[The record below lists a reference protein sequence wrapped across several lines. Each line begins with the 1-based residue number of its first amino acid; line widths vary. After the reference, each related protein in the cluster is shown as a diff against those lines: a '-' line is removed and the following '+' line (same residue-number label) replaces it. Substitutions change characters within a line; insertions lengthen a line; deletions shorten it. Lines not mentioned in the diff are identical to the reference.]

1 MSQCFDAC
9 EPRRSTSA
17 PVPAPGR
24 RHLSSSRLGSIHL
37 PTADMTEEGLSVTAE
52 TCAPDH
58 GVTGVATKFEVVTS
72 ESDDSVYPARAE
84 FDDSV
89 YPATRH
95 SSYSILDTDHYT
107 SLGPA
112 SIETAIYYSPLDG
125 AIWSALPVRT
135 SSQPPLPR
143 VSTTVTLSPASQSV
157 AWAHSQGQAQSQALA
172 EMKKAMMQDPVFRA
186 TRRVCFTSDI
196 EGNHDQGTDRG
207 IVGRT
212 RSTPG
217 SAVTVQQDAEIAAL
231 KPQLSGRES
240 AKPLTAQPSS
250 AHVLNTRIISM

>member
-1 MSQCFDAC
+1 MGASLSQCFDAC
-9 EPRRSTSA
+9 EPHRSTRA
-17 PVPAPGR
+17 PVPVPVR
-24 RHLSSSRLGSIHL
+24 RLGSIRL
-37 PTADMTEEGLSVTAE
+37 PPADMTEEGLSVTAE

-135 SSQPPLPR
+135 SSPPPLPR

-240 AKPLTAQPSS
+240 AKPHTAQPSS
-250 AHVLNTRIISM
+250 AHVLKTRIISM

>member
-24 RHLSSSRLGSIHL
+24 RHLSSSRLGSIRL
-37 PTADMTEEGLSVTAE
+37 PPADMTEEGLSVTAE

-58 GVTGVATKFEVVTS
+58 GVTGVVATECEVLTS
-72 ESDDSVYPARAE
+72 KSDDSVYPARAE
-84 FDDSV
+84 SDDSV
-89 YPATRH
+89 YPASRH
-95 SSYSILDTDHYT
+95 SSYSTLDTDHYT

-112 SIETAIYYSPLDG
+112 SIETAIYYTPLDG

-135 SSQPPLPR
+135 SSPPPLPR

-157 AWAHSQGQAQSQALA
+157 AWAHSQGQAQGQAQGASALA

-186 TRRVCFTSDI
+186 
-196 EGNHDQGTDRG
+196 
-207 IVGRT
+207 
-212 RSTPG
+212 
-217 SAVTVQQDAEIAAL
+217 
-231 KPQLSGRES
+231 
-240 AKPLTAQPSS
+240 AKYLEASRLT
-250 AHVLNTRIISM
+250 LNVERASECH